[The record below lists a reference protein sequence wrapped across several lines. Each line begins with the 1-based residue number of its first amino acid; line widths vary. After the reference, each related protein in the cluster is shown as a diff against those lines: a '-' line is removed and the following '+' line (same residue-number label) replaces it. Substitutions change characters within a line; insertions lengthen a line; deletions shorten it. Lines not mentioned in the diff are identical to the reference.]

1 MNTISVKLDRI
12 ASSTRN
18 ARLSFEAVLGS
29 SVVAREGYVVAVR
42 VLSDKSTYN
51 VVEDVSGRMTA
62 LRSGDILAG
71 TLGSRRALRGYAGE
85 TPARL
90 EPGDEIHVLNLG
102 GVLGRC
108 TSANPD
114 LGPPFRA
121 ELLGAVLAFPA
132 LGDRVGRPAHIRSGA
147 VAPSDALECRLPVVW
162 VSGTCM
168 NAGKTAAA
176 TEIVRGLARSG
187 LRTAAAKLTGVALMR
202 DALQMRDAGAVEALT
217 FNDAGL
223 AATHPG
229 DTVAVAR
236 GILNRLARGRP
247 DVIVAELGDGVLGEY
262 GVEDVLSDP
271 GLMELGAAHV
281 LCAGDPVGC
290 WGAARL
296 FGERFGLP
304 LTVVSGPATDN
315 EVGRSFVESTLG
327 LPARNA
333 LSDPAGLVTVV
344 RRALEAW
351 KAPPAAVPAAGAR
364 A

>member
-1 MNTISVKLDRI
+1 MNTISVRLDRI

-18 ARLSFEAVLGS
+18 ARLTFDAVLDPR
-29 SVVAREGYVVAVR
+29 VVAREGYVVAVR
-42 VLSDKSTYN
+42 ILSDKSSYN
-51 VVEDVSGRMTA
+51 VVEDPTGRLLS
-62 LRSGDILAG
+62 LRSGDLLAG

-85 TPARL
+85 TPSRL
-90 EPGDEIHVLNLG
+90 APGDEIHVLNLG

-108 TSANPD
+108 TSVNPD

-132 LGDRVGRPAHIRSGA
+132 LGDRVGRPAHIRDGP
-147 VAPSDALECRLPVVW
+147 VRPSDALACRVPVIW

-176 TEIVRGLARSG
+176 TEIVRGLSRAG
-187 LRTAAAKLTGVALMR
+187 LRTAAAKMTGVALMR

-223 AATHPG
+223 AATRPG
-229 DTVAVAR
+229 EALAVAR
-236 GILNRLARGRP
+236 GILDGLARARP

-262 GVEDVLSDP
+262 GVEDLLSDP
-271 GLMELGAAHV
+271 GLMRLGAAHV

-296 FGERFGLP
+296 FAERFGLEI
-304 LTVVSGPATDN
+304 TVVSGPATDN
-315 EVGRSFVESTLG
+315 DVGRAFVEGTLG

-333 LSDPAGLVTVV
+333 LADPAGLVAEVLA
-344 RRALEAW
+344 ALEAW
-351 KAPPAAVPAAGAR
+351 RARARTSVAAGA
-364 A
+364 